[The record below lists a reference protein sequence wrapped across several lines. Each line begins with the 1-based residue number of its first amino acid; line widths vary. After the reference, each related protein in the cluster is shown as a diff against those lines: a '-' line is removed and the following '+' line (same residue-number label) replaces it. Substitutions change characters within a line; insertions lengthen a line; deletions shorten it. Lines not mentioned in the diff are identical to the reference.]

1 MPEAAA
7 EEEEDQVIIQAL
19 SGTSQLFQFEVPR
32 GTHGRVVRATIAE
45 TLGIEASLL
54 NIAVLDKHFFLVD
67 EYKVMEDLRLGIASR
82 IRGG

>member
-1 MPEAAA
+1 M
-7 EEEEDQVIIQAL
+7 L

-32 GTHGRVVRATIAE
+32 GTLGRVVRATIAE

-67 EYKVMEDLRLGIASR
+67 EYKVMKDLRLGIADT
-82 IRGG
+82 